1 MQICRPAHARTR
13 THTKHCLNTGIVK
26 LYYMTE
32 EGSCSGNVNE
42 QTPRLYSQTHF
53 AWIYNYNRLL
63 CKSIWAC
70 SYWLHQVSS
79 DPDVLAQHTEAI
91 KLNLLCLFSLTWLC
105 EEGKQRWFSPLS
117 PLLPSFLF
125 FTLSDFPSFCL
136 SLCLYPSPL
145 LAFSLEIDAKC
156 FIKNQYSSP
165 CFARGVP
172 FSYGLAILPARI
184 SPYPSR
190 LTLFFISTF
199 LKSN

>member
-1 MQICRPAHARTR
+1 M
-13 THTKHCLNTGIVK
+13 
-26 LYYMTE
+26 
-32 EGSCSGNVNE
+32 
-42 QTPRLYSQTHF
+42 
-53 AWIYNYNRLL
+53 
-63 CKSIWAC
+63 
-70 SYWLHQVSS
+70 
-79 DPDVLAQHTEAI
+79 VLP
-91 KLNLLCLFSLTWLC
+91 
-105 EEGKQRWFSPLS
+105 PLS
-117 PLLPSFLF
+117 PPAILSLFHSLRLSLFL
-125 FTLSDFPSFCL
+125 SL